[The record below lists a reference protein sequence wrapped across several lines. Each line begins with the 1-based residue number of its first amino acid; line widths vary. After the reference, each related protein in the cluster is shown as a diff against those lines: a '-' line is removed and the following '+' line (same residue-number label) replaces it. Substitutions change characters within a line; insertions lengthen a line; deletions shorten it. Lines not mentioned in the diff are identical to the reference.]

1 MLLPLCEGPTISCDH
16 SGLERIGPD
25 QPWLSKSEPMYLDL
39 AECSIL
45 NRSVTH
51 RVRDII
57 PPEWD
62 DPSPRIIIAATE

>member
-25 QPWLSKSEPMYLDL
+25 QQPGLSRSEPMYLDL

-45 NRSVTH
+45 NRSVTS
-51 RVRDII
+51 VGDII

-62 DPSPRIIIAATE
+62 DPSPLIASE